1 MATPHSWA
9 HSWYYRQRTYL
20 YRAQLCENL
29 PRYRHC
35 QYGDDCMFAHTLMDL
50 QVPDEGTD
58 GSSPWWK
65 VWQKKKVHRWYGQ
78 PEMPI
83 EFCYL
88 LREYVE
94 HHLANQVEVPD
105 WAIGAN
111 ALFNGIAPP
120 WQSKQCDFNLAYDIE
135 QLRIKRGGKLPPN
148 VYPLSRFMRNM
159 LSDLANEAAHA
170 GPGGAEPESGS
181 TANWSSWKCNTC
193 GVWNYAWRDACYGCH
208 AQAKNHCPHP
218 PPPTYPPPPNW
229 PGFLFG

>member
-1 MATPHSWA
+1 M
-9 HSWYYRQRTYL
+9 Y
-20 YRAQLCENL
+20 
-29 PRYRHC
+29 
-35 QYGDDCMFAHTLMDL
+35 AHTLKDL
-50 QVPDEGTD
+50 RVPDEGRD
-58 GSSPWWK
+58 AGFPWHK
-65 VWQKKKVHRWYGQ
+65 VWQAKQVHRWYGQ
-78 PEMPI
+78 SEMPHR
-83 EFCYL
+83 FCHL
-88 LREYVE
+88 LRLYVAN
-94 HHLANQVEVPD
+94 HLANGEEVPD

-120 WQSKQCDFNLAYDIE
+120 WQPKQCDFNLAYDIE

-193 GVWNYAWRDACYGCH
+193 GVWNYAWRDVCYGCH